1 MENQPPSPQP
11 TEQPP
16 QLPSATNGLAVA
28 GLVVGIVAF
37 FSGWVPVFGLA
48 VGITAVILSILGIR
62 KGGQQKGMAIA
73 GLVTGGLGLLWG
85 LVIST
90 FFILGIV
97 SGINSYNNSQRPTSP
112 DSSYR
117 STTLGNDE
125 MGGYS
130 FKVNEVTRD
139 YKPQNTVADDTTEYI
154 VVNLTIKNVSN
165 DSNMFATYPLALMA
179 DEKSSPVSY
188 VEVDPTLVSAAIPKG
203 ETVTGNLV
211 FQIARDAEDLMLDYT
226 ETVTNRNGESTTKTD
241 SIRVE

>member
-1 MENQPPSPQP
+1 MENTQQ
-11 TEQPP
+11 TP

-28 GLVVGIVAF
+28 GLVVGILAF
-37 FSGWVPVFGLA
+37 FSGWIPVFGLA
-48 VGITAVILSILGIR
+48 VAIAAVILSILGLR
-62 KGGQQKGMAIA
+62 KGGPQKGMAIA
-73 GLVTGGLGLLWG
+73 GLVTGGLGLLWA
-85 LVIST
+85 LIIST
-90 FFILGIV
+90 FFTLGII
-97 SGINSYNNSQRPTSP
+97 SGINSYNEADHSTTP

-130 FKVNEVTRD
+130 FKVNGVTRD

-165 DSNMFATYPLALMA
+165 NSNMFATYPLALMA

-211 FQIARDAEDLMLDYT
+211 FQIAKGAEDLMLDYT
-226 ETVTNRNGESTTKTD
+226 ETVTDRNGKPTIKTD